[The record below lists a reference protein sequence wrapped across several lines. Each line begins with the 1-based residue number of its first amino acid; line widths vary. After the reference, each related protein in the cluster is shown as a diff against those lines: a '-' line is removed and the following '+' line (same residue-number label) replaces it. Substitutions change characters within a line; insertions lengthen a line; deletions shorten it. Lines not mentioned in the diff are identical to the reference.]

1 MTQTGASV
9 EGTRVQSNTKPDT
22 LRKTITVAAPREVA
36 FRVFTQGMTTWWP
49 LATHKI
55 GKAPAVQAVLEPRVG
70 GRWYEKGDDG
80 SECDGG
86 RVLAWDPPAGL
97 SLDWQIDRQW
107 QYDPRSTPKSWCDSS
122 RRTRRGRGWSWSTG
136 TSTASACTATRLSQ
150 RSTRRAAGRISSRR
164 LRPRRPRRTERRAP
178 ALARLEPGRPLRP
191 GSSEPPP
198 RGSAQR
204 SPGVAPRCWG

>member
-55 GKAPAVQAVLEPRVG
+55 GKAPAAQAVLEPRVG

-80 SECDGG
+80 SECDWG

-107 QYDPRSTPKSWCDSS
+107 QYDPSFHTEVVVRFVPEDAG
-122 RRTRRGRGWSWSTG
+122 RTRVELEHRNLDRFGVYRDQIVAAFDSPGGWQNLLE
-136 TSTASACTATRLSQ
+136 AFAAKAT
-150 RSTRRAAGRISSRR
+150 AAG
-164 LRPRRPRRTERRAP
+164 
-178 ALARLEPGRPLRP
+178 
-191 GSSEPPP
+191 
-198 RGSAQR
+198 
-204 SPGVAPRCWG
+204 